1 MIGNRTIRVKQVRTQ
16 VRTDNHKILQLLGK
30 AAQKIIEWKLIYE
43 FA

>member
-1 MIGNRTIRVKQVRTQ
+1 MIGNRTIRVKQARTQ
-16 VRTDNHKILQLLGK
+16 NHKILQLLGK